1 MNLASLTG
9 SGLAAGSCQRDDAR
23 ASREWSHVD
32 AVVLTLAI
40 VLAFFVPW
48 PANLVVVCL
57 GVVGEVGEIVWGRR
71 IAKRWRPRT
80 GAEAMV
86 GMEGEVVSSCRPRGQ
101 VRVHGELW
109 EATCSEGADAGQT
122 VRVEHVEGLILVV
135 QPVESG
141 LGLATRR

>member
-1 MNLASLTG
+1 MKSRF
-9 SGLAAGSCQRDDAR
+9 SSCQRDDAP
-23 ASREWSHVD
+23 ASLERSHVG

-40 VLAFFVPW
+40 ILAFFVPW

-57 GVVGEVGEIVWGRR
+57 GIVGEVGEIVWGRR

-86 GMEGEVVSSCRPRGQ
+86 GMHGEVVAPCRPRGQ

-109 EATCSEGADAGQT
+109 EANCPEGADVGQT
-122 VRVEHVEGLILVV
+122 VRVKQVEGLTLVV
-135 QPVESG
+135 RPAESG
-141 LGLATRR
+141 VGPATRR